1 MTVYTTLPLDDSNLE
16 VELTENSDLVTLNIN
31 PAQVTG
37 SGGALGTVTNVATGT
52 GLTGGPITTSGTI
65 AIDETSD
72 ISFNSVTSDF
82 FGVQHFTAKAR
93 ETISAGQPV
102 YISGHSGNTPEV
114 MVADYDDPAKMPAFG
129 IASADIANNNNG
141 SISTY
146 GDLKNVDTTGT
157 TEGETWA
164 VGDELFVNGSKLTNI
179 RPSSATQEI
188 QKIAKIIRVHA
199 NTGQMFL
206 MGAGRSN
213 DVPNLSH
220 YNVFIG
226 NAGGVEKRQLTYTD
240 ILATP
245 DLSNYIT
252 ASSTETLTNKS
263 GNISQWTNDAGYTT
277 NTGTVTPSST
287 DTFTNKSGN
296 ISQWTNDAGYIT
308 SSSDSQT
315 LSFANPNLSIS
326 NGNSVDLSALTPSTL
341 AWSAITGTPTTI
353 AGYGITDAFS
363 GAYADLTGKPT
374 LFDGA
379 FSSLTGTPTTI
390 AGYGITDA
398 FSGAYADLTGKP
410 TLFSGAY
417 ADLTGKPTIPTQT
430 TINNNANNR
439 VITGSDTA
447 DTLEGE
453 ADFTWDG
460 SNGLM
465 SGTSNNYDSPILHLK
480 TDTSGYNKTQL
491 LCEDDNGKVFAQV
504 GQHNTVGSLY
514 QWNIT
519 LDPDNTHGRS
529 GVTTYAGDYF
539 VSFEKNY
546 SDQSAIRMDMQ
557 VYGANDGFVIKVRDD
572 FNSGGG
578 NQYGS
583 KPLVVDASE
592 FIFRNDN
599 GDELAYPQND
609 GSANQVLTT
618 DGNGNITFQ
627 DAGGLAAS
635 TTPTLTGDATGY
647 QGLDYT
653 VTVTNYSSY
662 VPNSQFRVE
671 VTKNS
676 DSSVAITPQDV
687 TDNGDGTFTFVVPSG
702 ASGAHTVRVK
712 GQDFNKGESA
722 EATMSLT
729 LAELAITARYWRIKD
744 FDDGGSAINT
754 AFQCAN
760 FRMHTNAGQ
769 GGTNYPADMT
779 AYNNPSP
786 YVVDEAGAYNATYAG
801 WKAFDSNLSSFY
813 WNLSGDMSTD
823 YVGIDLGS
831 AQTIKSFTFRSGISS
846 GTPGPFTI
854 YYATQSDFSDEVKL
868 KRLEFTA
875 IGQTITFG

>member
-1 MTVYTTLPLDDSNLE
+1 MTVYTTLPTDDSNLE

-52 GLTGGPITTSGTI
+52 GLTGGPITTSGTL
-65 AIDETSD
+65 AIDTTSD
-72 ISFNSVTSDF
+72 ITFNSVTADF

-114 MVADYDDPAKMPAFG
+114 MVADFDDPAKMPAFG

-146 GDLKNVDTTGT
+146 GDLKSVDTTGS

-164 VGDELFVNGSKLTNI
+164 VGDELFVNNSKLTNT
-179 RPSSATQEI
+179 RPTGSGEEV

-199 NTGQMFL
+199 QNGQLFL

-213 DVPNLSH
+213 DTPNLAH

-245 DLSNYIT
+245 DLSSYIT
-252 ASSTETLTNKS
+252 A
-263 GNISQWTNDAGYTT
+263 D
-277 NTGTVTPSST
+277 ST
-287 DTFTNKSGN
+287 DTLTNKSGN

-308 SSSDSQT
+308 SETDNQT

-326 NGNSVDLSALTPSTL
+326 NGNSVDLSALTPTSL
-341 AWSAITGTPTTI
+341 AWSAITSTPTTL
-353 AGYGITDAFS
+353 S
-363 GAYADLTGKPT
+363 
-374 LFDGA
+374 
-379 FSSLTGTPTTI
+379 
-390 AGYGITDA
+390 GYGITDA

-453 ADFTWDG
+453 SNFTWDG

-465 SGTSNNYDSPILHLK
+465 SGTSDGYDTPILHLK
-480 TDTSGYNKTQL
+480 TDTAGYNKTQL

-504 GQHNTVGSLY
+504 GQLNTAGSLY

-529 GVTTYAGDYF
+529 GATTFAGDYF

-546 SDQSAIRMDMQ
+546 SNQSAIAMTQ
-557 VYGANDGFVIKVRDD
+557 NVYGANDGFTIKVRDD

-583 KPLVVDASE
+583 KPLVIDASE
-592 FIFRNDN
+592 LIFKNDN
-599 GDELAYPQND
+599 GDEYAFPNAD
-609 GSANQVLTT
+609 GTNGQAITT
-618 DGNGNITFQ
+618 DGNGNLTFTTVSGGGGGTL
-627 DAGGLAAS
+627 GGLSDVDIQNVQNNDLLMYNSTAS
-635 TTPTLTGDATGY
+635 EWQNTNLGLTVTPTLTGDSTISEGSPYTLTVSNHATY
-647 QGLDYT
+647 DDPAYFVEVYT
-653 VTVTNYSSY
+653 GSTLVVTND
-662 VPNSQFRVE
+662 N
-671 VTKNS
+671 VTN
-676 DSSVAITPQDV
+676 
-687 TDNGDGTFTFVVPSG
+687 NNDGTFSFIAPATGS
-702 ASGAHTVRVK
+702 HEIRVRA
-712 GQDFNKGESA
+712 QDFGDLQSEQ
-722 EATMSLT
+722 ATKSLT
-729 LAELAITARYWRIKD
+729 TTTFGGNFRYWKFAVEGSTDHAMIDEIIFYDTAGQSGTTYPTSYMTSNNTPTPYVASTPYTQSGYDPYECFAGNTGAFSGWWSLAFPTNQRD
-744 FDDGGSAINT
+744 GAYLTFDNGSDIDAKSFRFHVNGPSYFKTTQSIAVYGSAT
-754 AFQCAN
+754 GAF
-760 FRMHTNAGQ
+760 
-769 GGTNYPADMT
+769 
-779 AYNNPSP
+779 
-786 YVVDEAGAYNATYAG
+786 
-801 WKAFDSNLSSFY
+801 
-813 WNLSGDMSTD
+813 SGEETL
-823 YVGIDLGS
+823 LGS
-831 AQTIKSFTFRSGISS
+831 VQ
-846 GTPGPFTI
+846 
-854 YYATQSDFSDEVKL
+854 YASNNTMNL
-868 KRLEFTA
+868 
-875 IGQTITFG
+875 G

>member
-1 MTVYTTLPLDDSNLE
+1 MTVYTTLPTDDLNLAVTVIDDPDL
-16 VELTENSDLVTLNIN
+16 VELNIT
-31 PAQVTG
+31 PAIITG
-37 SGGALGTVTNVATGT
+37 GGGGSGTVTQVNSGL
-52 GLTGGPITTSGTI
+52 GLTGGPITTTGTL

-72 ISFNSVTSDF
+72 ITFNSVTADF

-146 GDLKNVDTTGT
+146 GDLKNIDTTGT
-157 TEGETWA
+157 AESETWA

-179 RPSSATQEI
+179 RPTSSTQEI

-213 DVPNLSH
+213 DVPNLAH

-252 ASSTETLTNKS
+252 ASSTDTL
-263 GNISQWTNDAGYTT
+263 
-277 NTGTVTPSST
+277 
-287 DTFTNKSGN
+287 TNKSGN

-308 SSSDSQT
+308 SETDAQT

-326 NGNSVDLSALTPSTL
+326 NGNSVDLSALTPTSL
-341 AWSAITGTPTTI
+341 AWSAITSTPTTI
-353 AGYGITDAFS
+353 S
-363 GAYADLTGKPT
+363 
-374 LFDGA
+374 
-379 FSSLTGTPTTI
+379 
-390 AGYGITDA
+390 GYGITDA

-439 VITGSDTA
+439 VITGSDTV

-453 ADFTWDG
+453 ATFTWDG

-519 LDPDNTHGRS
+519 LDPDNTYGRT
-529 GVTTYAGDYF
+529 GVTTFAGDYF

-546 SDQSAIRMDMQ
+546 SDQSAIRMDMN
-557 VYGANDGFVIKVRDD
+557 VYGANDGFVINVRDD

-583 KPLVVDASE
+583 KPLVIDASE

-635 TTPTLTGDATGY
+635 TTPTLTGDATAFQNLNY
-647 QGLDYT
+647 
-653 VTVTNYSSY
+653 VFTVTNYSTAY
-662 VPNSQFRVE
+662 VPNSQFRIE
-671 VTKNS
+671 VTKDS
-676 DSSVAITPQDV
+676 DSSVTIEPQNV
-687 TDNGDGTFTFVVPSG
+687 TDNGDGTFTFEVPSG

-729 LAELAITARYWRIKD
+729 LAELAITARYWRVKD
-744 FDDGGSAINT
+744 FDGGGTAGNTSFMMADFRMFDTAGQTGTSYPNNMTSNT
-754 AFQCAN
+754 APTPFVAS
-760 FRMHTNAGQ
+760 GQ
-769 GGTNYPADMT
+769 GR
-779 AYNNPSP
+779 
-786 YVVDEAGAYNATYAG
+786 YNATYEYF
-801 WKAFDSNLSSFY
+801 KAFDSDNTNTFY
-813 WNLSGDMSTD
+813 WNLGTSQMDTD
-823 YVGIDLGS
+823 YIAIDLGS
-831 AQTIKSFTFRSGISS
+831 AQTIKSWTFKSGNNNSYA
-846 GTPGPFTI
+846 GPFTI

-868 KRLEFTA
+868 KDLEFTQG
-875 IGQTITFG
+875 GQVANFG